1 MKKYAVIRLDTGE
14 CVQIQRLTMI
24 DDSVINNETDGL
36 IYKDITT
43 NEYLLENG
51 EMEFRNRQYWKDNK
65 WTTREPRP
73 TPYHFWRDY
82 EWVQDL
88 TVLFRSI
95 REHRD
100 ARLFGS
106 DWTQAA
112 DVPFSDETKELWLHY
127 RQQLRELPETY
138 KDATTW
144 EEVQWPPKPMT
155 N

>member
-14 CVQIQRLTMI
+14 CVQIQRLVMI

-43 NEYLLENG
+43 NEYLLEND
-51 EMEFRNRQYWKDNK
+51 ENDFRDRQYWKDNK
-65 WTTREPRP
+65 WNTRETRP
-73 TPYHFWRDY
+73 TPYHFWKDY

-88 TVLFRSI
+88 TILFRSI

-106 DWTQAA
+106 DWTQTA
-112 DVPFSDETKELWLHY
+112 DVAITPEVKELWLDY
-127 RQQLRELPETY
+127 RRQLRELPETY
-138 KDATTW
+138 KNATTW